1 MGWCLNINCPS
12 ASRCTH
18 LVQLFLFKQISA
30 WEKPQVVSCL
40 ILFFFCWHCELKP
53 QIYFPFT
60 DCHLWHF
67 QFIALPHH
75 PPPPSYPIVVM
86 NLFTTANNFSY
97 MWIFF
102 SWSPKITG
110 CVFRWGASAATRA
123 SVVSHACRH
132 RTTDAACVCVFRRE
146 GTHYPLPRPQ
156 MSGRAMLK
164 EFLYVFG
171 ININADC
178 FRGAHPSKNANGV
191 FKIYTSLQSV
201 FMQRCSVILTALLH

>member
-1 MGWCLNINCPS
+1 MHTFGTTFSFQTNISLRETTGGILSYFIFFLLTLRTETTNLFSFYRLSFVTFSVHCL
-12 ASRCTH
+12 AS
-18 LVQLFLFKQISA
+18 
-30 WEKPQVVSCL
+30 P
-40 ILFFFCWHCELKP
+40 
-53 QIYFPFT
+53 
-60 DCHLWHF
+60 
-67 QFIALPHH
+67 

-178 FRGAHPSKNANGV
+178 FRGGHPSKNANGV